1 MSKTTEHKEGKASV
15 EVVYYTS
22 NTLVDGSHP
31 FFVRITKDRKRKY
44 IATGLCML
52 PKHWDKE
59 AKRIK
64 NNFPNPSDRQT
75 LKNELRAWEQRYE
88 EAAGELAKADEQHD
102 VHLVAARVAENRSK
116 TRNGRLLAYC
126 DELSDSYRAMGK
138 VGNAGIYKDLRNQ
151 LAKFIV
157 AEYKAEDLP
166 LERVNLSFCDK
177 WERFLRSTGAKEIT
191 LSLRFRTLR
200 AVLNKAIANGL
211 AKVEHYPF
219 ARTAAERHKFSV
231 GKFDVSTT
239 KRAVSRDAIRM
250 LEALTPD
257 TARLQL
263 AKDVFLFSF
272 YCGGINFVDLAQLRW
287 RALTANDESATTY
300 RLNYVRQKTQG
311 KFSLKLLPYPAS
323 IVARYRELT
332 HATPDS
338 YIFPILD
345 VAKHQTSTQIKNRL
359 HKILGQVNQDLKV
372 LAPLAGI
379 DTPLTTY
386 VARHTFATSLKRSG
400 VAIAIISET
409 MGHTS
414 EQTTRD
420 YLDEFASDT
429 MDAAFA
435 QLL

>member
-1 MSKTTEHKEGKASV
+1 MSKTTEHKEGKATV
-15 EVVYYTS
+15 KVVYYTS
-22 NTLVDGSHP
+22 NTLADGSHP

-44 IATGLCML
+44 IATGLSL
-52 PKHWDKE
+52 HPKHWHAGNKE
-59 AKRIK
+59 PR
-64 NNFPNPSDRQT
+64 NNFPNPADRE
-75 LKNELRAWEQRYE
+75 ELIGALREWHDKYKEVAK
-88 EAAGELAKADEQHD
+88 ELAKTDEQYD
-102 VHLVAARVAENRSK
+102 ARSVAARVAENRSK
-116 TRNGRLLAYC
+116 TRSGKLLAYC
-126 DELSDSYRAMGK
+126 DELSDFYRAAEK

-157 AEYKAEDLP
+157 AEYRMEDLP

-219 ARTAAERHKFSV
+219 ARTAAERNKFSV

-257 TARLQL
+257 TVRLQL

-287 RALTANDESATTY
+287 RALAANDEVPTTY
-300 RLNYVRQKTQG
+300 RLNYVRQKTKG
-311 KFSLKLLPYPAS
+311 KFDLKLLPHPAA

-332 HATPDS
+332 YATPDS

-345 VAKHQTSTQIKNRL
+345 VAKHQTSTQTKNRL

-386 VARHTFATSLKRSG
+386 VARHSFATILKRSG
-400 VAIAIISET
+400 VPVPVIQET

-414 EQTTRD
+414 EQTTRE
-420 YLDEFASDT
+420 YLDSFASDT
-429 MDAAFA
+429 LDAAFE